1 MGRVANYLNQLVV
14 GNVFDA
20 PEVLEAYSTDR
31 SVMQVKPKIVALP
44 ESTDDVQKIMKFFYQ
59 LSLKD
64 VKIQITARGTG
75 LDTMGADLSNG
86 LVLSTEKLNHLLEMD
101 KRERLV
107 RVQAGITLRELNTAL
122 SVNGM
127 TIPIGGCDNN
137 TIGGLISTCPTDAYA
152 GKYGGIMN
160 YVERIEAVLANG
172 EVLQTSRLTNRQIV
186 RKNKDKSLTSD
197 IYRKINKLVDAN
209 NETINNIRQNGL
221 GSAGY
226 PTITQAKRKGTLD
239 LMPLFFG
246 AEGTLGV
253 ITEVILRAVPI
264 KKEVARVVATFE
276 DFNMAKKFLDFV
288 QKDLK
293 PRELNIY
300 DMNILKTAEGS
311 GKRLREITKKVE
323 NGFAIFA
330 SFDDKP
336 ASALRKI
343 AGIRKVLPKSTQL
356 IMESKDTK
364 IILDEF
370 ENSLASFLNNIRN
383 GERVPLVTDFS
394 LSSDNLESF
403 LGDIK
408 LLEDKFGMNLWIFG
422 SYSGSNYSLRPKF
435 NLANP
440 TFNKKATTFLRT
452 AGFIIER
459 QGGSLTG
466 GSPEGRVKAIV
477 TNDNLNEKERFLYNE
492 IKKIFDHN
500 GILNPSVKLGAD
512 PQYTVRHFRSTSSAK
527 VMI

>member
-59 LSLKD
+59 LATKD
-64 VKIQITARGTG
+64 VKISITARGSG
-75 LDTMGADLSNG
+75 LDKMGADLSNG
-86 LVLSTEKLNHLLEMD
+86 LILSTEKLNHLLEVD
-101 KRERLV
+101 RRERLV
-107 RVQAGITLRELNTAL
+107 RVQAGITLKELNTAL

-137 TIGGLISTCPTDAYA
+137 TIGGLISTCPTDAFA

-160 YVERIEAVLANG
+160 YVERIEVVLANG
-172 EVLQTSRLTNRQIV
+172 EVLQTNRLTKHQIAKKTKEKGLV
-186 RKNKDKSLTSD
+186 SD
-197 IYRKINKLVDAN
+197 VYRKIYKLIET
-209 NETINNIRQNGL
+209 NEDLVGNIRQNGL

-226 PTITQAKRKGTLD
+226 PTIAQAKRKGTLD

-246 AEGTLGV
+246 AEGTLGI

-300 DMNILKTAEGS
+300 DMNIIKTAEGS
-311 GKRLREITKKVE
+311 GKRLREITKKIE
-323 NGFAIFA
+323 NGFAVFA

-336 ASALRKI
+336 TSALRKI

-364 IILDEF
+364 IVLDEF

-394 LSSDNLESF
+394 LPSDNLSGF

-422 SYSGSNYSLRPKF
+422 SYSGSNYHLRPKF

-452 AGFIIER
+452 AAFIIER

-466 GSPEGRVKAIV
+466 GSPEGRVKALV
-477 TNDNLNEKERFLYNE
+477 TNDTLTDRERFLYNE
-492 IKKIFDHN
+492 IKKTFDRN
-500 GILNPSVKLGAD
+500 DILNSGVKLGTD
-512 PQYTVRHFRSTSSAK
+512 PGYTVRHFRSTSSAK